1 MAIDLAKKKEAAG
14 IVLTKRNIVSPP
26 ACEVGVAID
35 ISGSMS
41 HEYEN
46 GTVQEIVERILALAM
61 RFDLDG
67 KLDFWTFSSG
77 KDYIGTVS
85 EDQAE
90 NYVKRKVL
98 NNPLVSKWGGTDY
111 APVLKDIYDKYFGG
125 GKGFMSIF
133 GRGKKTEQPVIIFF
147 ITDGENSDRP
157 EFEQLV
163 AQGII
168 NDHTIVFNNM
178 VHTKGEFETKW
189 QLPYQ
194 FSWQKNLSPAASSF
208 SGLL

>member
-1 MAIDLAKKKEAAG
+1 MNDKALIDNNMPTNTRVWIYQSSRVFTATEATEIKQRLTQFVNAWTAHKLKVAG
-14 IVLTKRNIVSPP
+14 DGILLYNLFIVLMADET
-26 ACEVGVAID
+26 EVGVSGCSID
-35 ISGSMS
+35 STVHFIRSLEKDFNTDFFDRWNMA
-41 HEYEN
+41 YLEN
-46 GTVQEIVERILALAM
+46 GEVRTC
-61 RFDLDG
+61 
-67 KLDFWTFSSG
+67 
-77 KDYIGTVS
+77 
-85 EDQAE
+85 
-90 NYVKRKVL
+90 N
-98 NNPLVSKWGGTDY
+98 
-111 APVLKDIYDKYFGG
+111 
-125 GKGFMSIF
+125 
-133 GRGKKTEQPVIIFF
+133 
-147 ITDGENSDRP
+147 RP